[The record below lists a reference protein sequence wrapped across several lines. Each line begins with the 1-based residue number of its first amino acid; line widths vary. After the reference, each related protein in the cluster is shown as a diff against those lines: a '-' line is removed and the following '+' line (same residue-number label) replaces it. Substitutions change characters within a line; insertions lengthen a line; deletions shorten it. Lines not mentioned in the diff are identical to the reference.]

1 MVYSNFRAERLTK
14 MQMVSDSMRQAYDSH
29 ATALITPMIGN
40 DAITKNKPRHPDLDE
55 P

>member
-1 MVYSNFRAERLTK
+1 MVYSNFGAEHSTA
-14 MQMVSDSMRQAYDSH
+14 MQMVSDPVRQAYDSH